1 MPKTRKVQLSF
12 SGGEIDTQMY
22 GRIDAQQYQSGL
34 ATCKNWMV
42 DPRGSLRRRPGM
54 QRVAGS
60 LDSTKKSRLIP
71 FTYSVDQQLA
81 VEFTDQKVRLH
92 SYGGTIV
99 WADFREFDSDGIDTT
114 ENVITFKDDHGF
126 EDQEPIVF
134 YAEDHD
140 FGALPNPLTDP
151 DGNYFVRSVDARSIK
166 IFDAATNGNV
176 VPLTSTGTSDKK
188 FYAFKKGS
196 REGYVGNA
204 RAYKRYDNST
214 GASATALLRLPTTVN
229 SNFLLNFTGG
239 TLGPGST
246 GIGNGV
252 DHGDL
257 RFFQGEAV
265 ELVDQVGNPLPGIPR
280 PLFVDYFAAAVNT
293 SFNFGLRTAE
303 EYVNTQAGG
312 RPNTWINATT
322 LESIINNAALT
333 VSRIHIRQ
341 YWRKGDYG
349 YIGIPGVNTTLLH
362 KVVRFS
368 SATSSANASGF
379 VGQIED
385 KSTEA
390 SDDGAVVIATPFTE
404 SELFDIEYDQ
414 SGDVVTLTHPNH
426 RPHELRRYGVIE
438 WDVSEVDFSPPL
450 PAPTGLAGTPQRGQ
464 AYQVLDTSSPT
475 AGVVEFTFND
485 PVPFTYGDTVYV
497 RGGSSTASG
506 YGSVADL
513 TTSGT
518 AVTGIQLR
526 LPNGSPW
533 PVPTPVGAVSD
544 VYFYYSVS
552 TADPDETYKV
562 TAVDERGQESL
573 GSDEFTVQD
582 NILGSPGASNGLTWN
597 SVNGALSY
605 NVYKKFNGTFGLIGR
620 VDTEPGAT
628 TYSFEDDDIGVDPSQ
643 SLLIEDQQVEDSF
656 QPRASARFEQRR
668 CFGGSPALP
677 RTLFMSRTGTE
688 SSFSYRFPVQPD
700 DRIAVQVASREAHV
714 IRHIVPVQDLIL
726 MTQQGEFR
734 VTAIN
739 SDAIT
744 PSTIAIRQQS
754 YVGSN
759 SVHPQIVNNSIVF
772 CSERGGHARELNYKV
787 ENQGYLTGDLSLRAA
802 HLFDGFTLNDL
813 AYSKAPI
820 PVLWFVSS
828 SGKLLCLTY
837 IPEERVLAWHQHE
850 TDGAIE
856 SVCSVS
862 EGNYDNL
869 YVIVKRGDDR
879 SVERIVQVREETLDD
894 AIYLDSSVCKD
905 NINTGTSQVLITSD
919 GRMAKGETVTVN
931 AVAADGQTPVLDVF
945 STSDIGD
952 EVEVTHGTGRYRL
965 RLDSFIP
972 TVERSGR
979 IHYTGDS
986 LGATSNTPHW
996 DAGNVATFY
1005 DSDEHPIVND
1015 ELVRMS
1021 STGTLPTGLS
1031 SATNYYA
1038 LEVTQDA
1045 SFTINSG
1052 FRGILLSSAS
1062 HTLKDGEGVKISTT
1076 GTMPSELD
1084 PDQEYFVGIFGSAG
1098 FYRLYL
1104 DRINALNGS
1113 NINVV
1118 QFTGGSG
1125 TVTVRRT
1132 RSLRLQTVA
1141 SSGTPVS
1148 WTGAGTGEHSVVRS
1162 VYRESSDQPHG
1173 LATGDLVRTG
1183 SDVPGGLD
1191 ANTVYYVIRDSAE
1204 EFRFAT
1210 SASNAEAGTAVTLTS
1225 PPSSGLLTVTVGAEL
1240 SEAQCKGTL
1249 LEDWPRT
1256 LKGTPTPNWA
1266 FARKVFSGFIHLAG
1280 QTITVLTRGGKTES
1294 VTVAADGTV
1303 TLSDRV
1309 VKICGGLPYTSQAK
1323 TLPMSLEIEA
1333 GAQGRTK
1340 SVNQVFVRVEDTG
1353 ALQVGMDEADLKS
1366 VTELSNTALKTGEF
1380 RTSVPSTWDEEGQ
1393 IVVEATGAAPA
1404 SLLNITT
1411 QVSLGD

>member
-126 EDQEPIVF
+126 EDREPIVF
-134 YAEDHD
+134 YAEDHN
-140 FGALPNPLTDP
+140 FATLPNPLVNP
-151 DGNYFVRSVDARSIK
+151 DGDYFVRSVDARSIK
-166 IFDAATNGNV
+166 IFNAATNGDV
-176 VPLTSTGTSDKK
+176 VSLTSTGTAGKK
-188 FYAFKKGS
+188 FYAFKKGTK
-196 REGYVGNA
+196 EGYVGNA
-204 RAYKRYDNST
+204 RAYKRWDDST
-214 GASATALLRLPTTVN
+214 GGSATALLRLPTTVL
-229 SNFLLNFTGG
+229 SSFLLNFTGG
-239 TLGPGST
+239 V
-246 GIGNGV
+246 IGTGV

-265 ELVDQVGNPLPGIPR
+265 ELVDQDGNPLPGIPR

-312 RPNTWINATT
+312 RPNTWINLTT

-349 YIGIPGVNTTLLH
+349 YIGNPGPNVNTNLIH

-379 VGQIED
+379 SNQIEN

-450 PAPTGLAGTPQRGQ
+450 PAPTGLTGVPDRGQ
-464 AYQVLDTSSPT
+464 AYQVSDLTVPST
-475 AGVVEFTFND
+475 GIVEFDFD
-485 PVPFTYGDTVYV
+485 EPVPFTYGDTVYV
-497 RGGSSTASG
+497 RGGSSTSSG

-513 TTSGT
+513 KTSQT
-518 AVTGIQLR
+518 AVNGVVLR
-526 LPNGSPW
+526 QPNGSPW
-533 PVPTPVGAVSD
+533 PAPATSSPVSD

-573 GSDEFTVQD
+573 GSDEYTVQD
-582 NILGSPGASNGLTWN
+582 NILGSPGASNRVTWN

-628 TYSFEDDDIGVDPSQ
+628 TYSFDDDDIGVDPSQ

-772 CSERGGHARELNYKV
+772 CSERGGHARELNYKI

-802 HLFDGFTLNDL
+802 HLFDGFTLDDL

-945 STSDIGD
+945 STNDIGD
-952 EVEVTHGTGRYRL
+952 EVEVTHDTGRYRL
-965 RLDSFIP
+965 RLDSFTP

-979 IHYTGDS
+979 IGYVG
-986 LGATSNTPHW
+986 LNTNWGLLPS
-996 DAGNVATFY
+996 GYGVATFY
-1005 DSDEHPIVND
+1005 EGGLDHTIQNNEP
-1015 ELVRMS
+1015 VRF
-1021 STGTLPTGLS
+1021 TTDGTLPTGLS
-1031 SATNYYA
+1031 LATTYYA
-1038 LEVTQDA
+1038 INVRKDVANSAFKPHPSSGSYIALGPNNADQIYLTNEPVKLVTDP
-1045 SFTINSG
+1045 SG
-1052 FRGILLSSAS
+1052 SLPSGLDETTVYYARGIFVPSAS
-1062 HTLKDGEGVKISTT
+1062 EYGVGLSLQPNGQPIS
-1076 GTMPSELD
+1076 
-1084 PDQEYFVGIFGSAG
+1084 FGS
-1098 FYRLYL
+1098 
-1104 DRINALNGS
+1104 
-1113 NINVV
+1113 
-1118 QFTGGSG
+1118 GGSG
-1125 TVTVRRT
+1125 THQIRRIQTLQVTATNGGSVPVGFGN
-1132 RSLRLQTVA
+1132 SGG
-1141 SSGTPVS
+1141 SGTH
-1148 WTGAGTGEHSVVRS
+1148 TVVRS

-1173 LATGDLVRTG
+1173 LETGDVVRTG
-1183 SDVPGGLD
+1183 NDVPGGLQ
-1191 ANTVYYVIRDSAE
+1191 ANSPYFVIRDSAE
-1204 EFRFAT
+1204 ELRFAT
-1210 SASNAEAGTAVTLTS
+1210 SVANAQAGTAVTLTS
-1225 PPSSGLLTVTVGAEL
+1225 LPSSGLLTITEGGEL
-1240 SEAQCKGTL
+1240 SQFTATL

-1266 FARKVFSGFIHLAG
+1266 FARKVFSGFSHLAG

-1303 TLSDRV
+1303 TLTDRV
-1309 VKICGGLPYTSQAK
+1309 VKICGGLTYTSQAK